1 MLSFANDHAANVH
14 APTRGSTPRNSLR
27 CVRVH
32 SGGVN
37 ALSPSAICSS
47 RDQCMPGCGRQIP
60 RAPRRQKTTDVS
72 HRCSCA
78 ECLRWVSS
86 EATRKRPR
94 PPISL
99 WLTTAGADQRERS
112 SIAPSPALISM
123 FDCHV
128 HFIDAS
134 RFRYPISRQRS
145 AGLALQFGFEGISC
159 VSAFKALPSTNS

>member
-1 MLSFANDHAANVH
+1 MKPADRICGGKHTGCLISRSHTWWGACLDVVVRKRSDDHAANVH

-32 SGGVN
+32 SSGVN

-99 WLTTAGADQRERS
+99 WLATAGA
-112 SIAPSPALISM
+112 
-123 FDCHV
+123 
-128 HFIDAS
+128 
-134 RFRYPISRQRS
+134 
-145 AGLALQFGFEGISC
+145 
-159 VSAFKALPSTNS
+159 